1 MQCFVYRSS
10 RRENTYL
17 FMAKKDNF
25 EEIPEA
31 LLHVF
36 GDPEFSFEFELD
48 NNKKLVREDSAD
60 VIKNIQE
67 RGFHLQMPSENKER
81 SLIDS

>member
-17 FMAKKDNF
+17 FLAKKDSF

-31 LLHVF
+31 LLRIF
-36 GDPEFSFEFELD
+36 GSPEFSFEFELND
-48 NNKKLVREDSAD
+48 EKNLIRENSAD
-60 VIKNIQE
+60 VMKNIQE
-67 RGFHLQMPSENKER
+67 RGFHLEMPAENKDP
-81 SLIDS
+81 L